1 MKNKRRI
8 SIITLVI
15 VILIVFVIPYVISTN
30 LPKTKMLNPDISV
43 DPTEEEIAY
52 KTITDNGFGN
62 ELSIVMKNNTNMLIK
77 LENIYRIMIIYYI
90 LISTIL
96 GVVVVVRVSRNNTNK
111 E

>member
-1 MKNKRRI
+1 MKSKRRI

-15 VILIVFVIPYVISTN
+15 VVLIVFVIPYVISTN
-30 LPKTKMLNPDISV
+30 LPKTKILNPDISA
-43 DPTEEEIAY
+43 DPTEEDIAY

-62 ELSIVMKNNTNMLIK
+62 ELSIVMKNNANMLVK

-96 GVVVVVRVSRNNTNK
+96 GVVVVVRVSRNNQNK
-111 E
+111 